1 MSDDLLSIFKEEVSE
16 YITGLNEGLFK
27 LELSEGKERS
37 DLLTEMNRMAHS
49 MKGAARAVGFER
61 IENVSRLMEEIFH
74 KALHESLHL
83 TPGMGDTLYDG
94 IDLIERRLNADE
106 TAAAIVEEILKNL
119 NAIVSGKRSTDES
132 SILITDSAEIH
143 VVTDE
148 MLQLDEPHKTVTA
161 PMQSVRATI
170 SDDLLNIFWVE
181 VEEHL
186 TTLNNG
192 LLNVEMTHGD
202 QRQDLLREMNRVA
215 HSMKGAGRAVGHEKV
230 EIISHH
236 MEEIL
241 EQTLDGRIDITPHVA
256 DILYD
261 GLDLIKEI
269 THGNPVSDEVLAAV
283 TMQMERITEGTER
296 GSRAVPLKP
305 DDPVPPVEE
314 TPEMEIPPA
323 LLTSSVE
330 SVGSPTMLMR
340 PAEDSLRVSVSKLD
354 QMMAD
359 TSELLTAKLQGE
371 NRHHLI
377 NNLRR
382 DLVKW
387 QREWRSARSSY
398 IRLARRLQET
408 PDSIAP
414 ELNAIFHFLE
424 NNEDY
429 LTRSNRELARL
440 HQVLTQDNMHLATI
454 ADGLQDS
461 VSSLRMMPFETI
473 VGAFQRMARNVARD
487 IGKQLHLEIRGV
499 GVEIDKT
506 VLDALKDPLMHL
518 IRNAIDHGLED
529 PETRLSLEKSPI
541 GHVWLEVQQR
551 GSEITIKVQDDGRG
565 FDVAR
570 IRRKALER
578 DLISTQE
585 AHTLS
590 DDEIRML
597 VFQSGLTT
605 SERVTALSG
614 RGLGMDIVRTRVEN
628 LRGRVTIDSVPNEGT
643 TVTLHVPVS
652 LTRLSVVTLRIGDE
666 HYAVPSAM
674 VERMDTYSVK
684 RIYTAEG
691 NEMLNINGRPTPLVA
706 MADVLEAP
714 MVDERFDEVKV
725 LAIQTAERTV
735 AFEVDELFN
744 EVELVLKPLGRELVN
759 APFVAG
765 AAILGSG
772 EVIIVLDAN
781 DLVRRATGN
790 SLRSH
795 QRPMTRAHA
804 DTVRPLRILV
814 VDDSITTRTLEK
826 NILEAIGFDV
836 HVAIDGAEAWQRILE
851 IDPDI
856 IVSDVEMPKMN
867 GLELTKLL
875 KASPVTKDI
884 PVILLTSLGKPEQRE
899 AGLAAGADAY
909 LVKSRFDQN
918 ELLETIQ
925 SVI

>member
-1 MSDDLLSIFKEEVSE
+1 MSNDLLSIFKEEVSE
-16 YITGLNEGLFK
+16 YITGLNAGLLK
-27 LELSEGKERS
+27 LELSEGKERN

-61 IENVSRLMEEIFH
+61 VETVSGLMEEIFH
-74 KALHESLHL
+74 KALNQGLHL

-94 IDLIERRLNADE
+94 IDLIERRLNAGE
-106 TAAAIVEEILKNL
+106 TDTAIVEEILKNL
-119 NAIVSGKRSTDES
+119 EAIVSGKRSTDES

-143 VVTDE
+143 AITDE
-148 MLQLDEPHKTVTA
+148 MLQLDEPEKTITA
-161 PMQSVRATI
+161 PLQSIKATI
-170 SDDLLNIFWVE
+170 SDDLLSIFWIE

-186 TTLNNG
+186 NTLNNG
-192 LLNVEMTHGD
+192 LLKVEMTHGD
-202 QRQDLLREMNRVA
+202 ERQELLREMNRVA
-215 HSMKGAGRAVGHEKV
+215 HSMKGAGRAVGHDKV
-230 EIISHH
+230 ETISHH
-236 MEEIL
+236 MEDIL

-269 THGNPVSDEVLAAV
+269 THGNHVSDEVLVAV
-283 TMQMERITEGTER
+283 TMQMERITDGTER
-296 GSRAVPLKP
+296 GARAVPLKP
-305 DDPVPPVEE
+305 HDPVPSAEE

-323 LLTSSVE
+323 LMTSSVE
-330 SVGSPTMLMR
+330 AISSPTMLLR
-340 PAEDSLRVSVSKLD
+340 PAEESLRVSVSKLD
-354 QMMAD
+354 RMMAD

-371 NRHHLI
+371 NRHEML

-382 DLVKW
+382 DLTKW

-408 PDSIAP
+408 PDSITP

-429 LTRSNRELARL
+429 LTRSNRDLARL
-440 HQVLTQDNMHLATI
+440 HQVLTQDNLHLAGL

-487 IGKQLHLEIRGV
+487 IGKQLHLEIKGV

-529 PETRLSLEKSPI
+529 PDTRLRLDKSPI

-551 GSEITIKVQDDGRG
+551 GSEITIKVRDDGRG
-565 FDVAR
+565 FDVSR

-578 DLISTQE
+578 DLITTQE
-585 AHTLS
+585 AQTLS
-590 DDEIRML
+590 DDDIRML

-628 LRGRVTIDSVPNEGT
+628 LRGRVTIDSIPDKGT
-643 TVTLHVPVS
+643 IVALHVPVS
-652 LTRLSVVTLRIGDE
+652 LTRLSVVSLRIGDE
-666 HYAVPSAM
+666 HYAIPSAM
-674 VERMDTYSVK
+674 VERMDTFSVED
-684 RIYTAEG
+684 IFTAEG
-691 NEMLNINGRPTPLVA
+691 NEMLNINGRPMPLISLAGVLDTPMIA
-706 MADVLEAP
+706 
-714 MVDERFDEVKV
+714 ERGDEVKI

-744 EVELVLKPLGRELVN
+744 EIELVLKPMGHELVN

-765 AAILGSG
+765 AALLGTG

-781 DLVRRATGN
+781 DLVRRATGI
-790 SLRSH
+790 SLKPH
-795 QRPMTRAHA
+795 QRPIIRSQVEQ
-804 DTVRPLRILV
+804 VRPLRILV

-836 HVAIDGAEAWQRILE
+836 HVAIDGTEAWHRLLE

-867 GLELTKLL
+867 GLELTKLI
-875 KASPVTKDI
+875 KASPVTRDI
-884 PVILLTSLGKPEQRE
+884 PVILLTSLGKPAQRE

-909 LVKSRFDQN
+909 LVKSKFDQN

>member
-1 MSDDLLSIFKEEVSE
+1 
-16 YITGLNEGLFK
+16 
-27 LELSEGKERS
+27 
-37 DLLTEMNRMAHS
+37 
-49 MKGAARAVGFER
+49 
-61 IENVSRLMEEIFH
+61 
-74 KALHESLHL
+74 
-83 TPGMGDTLYDG
+83 
-94 IDLIERRLNADE
+94 
-106 TAAAIVEEILKNL
+106 
-119 NAIVSGKRSTDES
+119 
-132 SILITDSAEIH
+132 
-143 VVTDE
+143 
-148 MLQLDEPHKTVTA
+148 
-161 PMQSVRATI
+161 
-170 SDDLLNIFWVE
+170 
-181 VEEHL
+181 
-186 TTLNNG
+186 
-192 LLNVEMTHGD
+192 
-202 QRQDLLREMNRVA
+202 
-215 HSMKGAGRAVGHEKV
+215 
-230 EIISHH
+230 
-236 MEEIL
+236 
-241 EQTLDGRIDITPHVA
+241 
-256 DILYD
+256 
-261 GLDLIKEI
+261 
-269 THGNPVSDEVLAAV
+269 
-283 TMQMERITEGTER
+283 
-296 GSRAVPLKP
+296 
-305 DDPVPPVEE
+305 
-314 TPEMEIPPA
+314 
-323 LLTSSVE
+323 
-330 SVGSPTMLMR
+330 
-340 PAEDSLRVSVSKLD
+340 
-354 QMMAD
+354 
-359 TSELLTAKLQGE
+359 
-371 NRHHLI
+371 
-377 NNLRR
+377 
-382 DLVKW
+382 
-387 QREWRSARSSY
+387 
-398 IRLARRLQET
+398 
-408 PDSIAP
+408 
-414 ELNAIFHFLE
+414 
-424 NNEDY
+424 
-429 LTRSNRELARL
+429 
-440 HQVLTQDNMHLATI
+440 
-454 ADGLQDS
+454 
-461 VSSLRMMPFETI
+461 
-473 VGAFQRMARNVARD
+473 
-487 IGKQLHLEIRGV
+487 
-499 GVEIDKT
+499 
-506 VLDALKDPLMHL
+506 
-518 IRNAIDHGLED
+518 
-529 PETRLSLEKSPI
+529 
-541 GHVWLEVQQR
+541 
-551 GSEITIKVQDDGRG
+551 
-565 FDVAR
+565 
-570 IRRKALER
+570 
-578 DLISTQE
+578 
-585 AHTLS
+585 
-590 DDEIRML
+590 ML